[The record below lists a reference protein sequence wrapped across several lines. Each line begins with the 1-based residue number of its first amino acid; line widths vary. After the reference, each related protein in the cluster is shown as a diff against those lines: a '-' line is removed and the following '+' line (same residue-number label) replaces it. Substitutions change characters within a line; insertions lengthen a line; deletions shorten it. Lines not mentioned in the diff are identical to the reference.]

1 MFNVNLHRIY
11 RVLYMLMH
19 KIHFE
24 ADACPDQVV
33 TLVKDFKE
41 EKLLLLIRVKSVHVN
56 YILRN
61 V

>member
-1 MFNVNLHRIY
+1 
-11 RVLYMLMH
+11 MLMH
-19 KIHFE
+19 NIHFE

-33 TLVKDFKE
+33 TLFKSECILFKE
-41 EKLLLLIRVKSVHVN
+41 EMLLSLIRVKNVHVN